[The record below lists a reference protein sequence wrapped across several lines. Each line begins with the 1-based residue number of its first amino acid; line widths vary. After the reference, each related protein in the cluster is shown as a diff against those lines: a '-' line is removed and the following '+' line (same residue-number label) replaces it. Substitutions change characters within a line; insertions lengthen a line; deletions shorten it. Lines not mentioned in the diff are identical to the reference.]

1 MILAPPNWNTYLENA
16 THKKEYRITIS
27 ERDGSSPETYGME
40 SIQSATI
47 EAALFAPDMRIGNA
61 VARKLTMTVLATV
74 PVPRMARV
82 TVECRLALDD
92 EYTDYVTLGTFW
104 VDERDKGSLWRTFV
118 CYDAML
124 MFEQAFIDAEL
135 EAGEWPIP
143 MGAAVA
149 EICARAGVELDEE
162 TVVHAGTDY
171 VVPYTNDFT
180 MREVLGY
187 IAACHGGNWTITS
200 GGKLKLVVLQ
210 SPSNTPMHALGN
222 NITRLTEQGEALT
235 ISKIT
240 MYDDA
245 ENAFTSGDDTGYHL
259 EVDCPYATQG
269 ITDALCN
276 TVDGIL
282 YNATLTPFEAEG
294 ARLNPL
300 AELGDDVSVGGIA
313 SVLNEIY
320 ITLGTHV
327 SRIGCPG
334 EQEIDHEYPYL
345 SSIQRMKNRTVKL
358 DANYFGT
365 SISRKDGIKIER
377 SDGKGEA
384 VFNSDTFAMRA
395 LDGELMAD
403 KVYFDPVAGNYVF
416 DGTLSAGVVNALSA
430 LITPNIYAEKAN
442 IAEVTVDQLDTSTKV
457 KNYLNEDTSDVN
469 YTKIFD
475 QYIHFITAE
484 TDGAETE
491 QVRDRSNRP
500 LYWID
505 GTFTAASAE
514 VTSYPVLAYKYT
526 EYIKRKIGFNLIDDT
541 YVPTDVW
548 GVGGGD
554 GKDVLHVYKAKQE
567 AVIKYV
573 DKTGDVKSLT
583 ISENG
588 FDFDPPFMIFPDATN
603 FATVS
608 AGTGGAVLPGMDVTF
623 QKKTKVAFD
632 VQIDATASEALTVT
646 LEARVNG
653 EVHRSTVKRYT
664 AGYKDQIVFN
674 GLFDP
679 VPAGTQTVDFRIF
692 TSTGTIEIAP
702 KEYRSMLTIRNGSA
716 TEAAPWPEAN
726 ISDTIE
732 FSGSELSDK
741 LTVSIPTDVK
751 IFISDGVEFDG
762 DELDDIL
769 NTEVN

>member
-1 MILAPPNWNTYLENA
+1 MILAPPNWNTYLEDA

-27 ERDGSSPETYGME
+27 EQDGGSPETYGME

-61 VARKLTMTVLATV
+61 VSRKLTMTVLATV
-74 PVPRMARV
+74 PVPRMGMV
-82 TVECRLALDD
+82 TVECRLASDD

-135 EAGEWPIP
+135 EDGEWPIP
-143 MGAAVA
+143 MVDAVA

-171 VVPYTNDFT
+171 VVPYTNDLT

-210 SPSNTPMHALGN
+210 SPSGAPLHVLGN

-245 ENAFTSGDDTGYHL
+245 ENAFASGDDTGYHL

-345 SSIQRMKNRTVKL
+345 SSVQRMKNRTVKL

-384 VFNSDTFAMRA
+384 VFNSDAFAMRA

-403 KVYFDPVAGNYVF
+403 RVYFDPVAGNYVF
-416 DGTLSAGVVNALSA
+416 DGILSAGVVNALSA
-430 LITPNIYAEKAN
+430 VITPNLYAGKAT
-442 IAEVTVDQLDTSTKV
+442 ISELTVDQLDTSTKV
-457 KNYLNEDTSDVN
+457 QKYLNEDSSDVN
-469 YTKIFD
+469 YIR
-475 QYIHFITAE
+475 IA
-484 TDGAETE
+484 G
-491 QVRDRSNRP
+491 QV
-500 LYWID
+500 IQ
-505 GTFTAASAE
+505 F
-514 VTSYPVLAYKYT
+514 V
-526 EYIKRKIGFNLIDDT
+526 
-541 YVPTDVW
+541 
-548 GVGGGD
+548 
-554 GKDVLHVYKAKQE
+554 
-567 AVIKYV
+567 
-573 DKTGDVKSLT
+573 
-583 ISENG
+583 
-588 FDFDPPFMIFPDATN
+588 
-603 FATVS
+603 
-608 AGTGGAVLPGMDVTF
+608 
-623 QKKTKVAFD
+623 
-632 VQIDATASEALTVT
+632 TASVASIY
-646 LEARVNG
+646 G
-653 EVHRSTVKRYT
+653 
-664 AGYKDQIVFN
+664 AGRTSSGSWDMT
-674 GLFDP
+674 
-679 VPAGTQTVDFRIF
+679 AGTQTDIYYSGASIDDATGAYSMSGGRSMDAYSAYNAGRIYRAIDTTSYYKLTGISGTGYVYYDVYTIGGVGTNYEQAKNRDGSLLYWTDDTHVAAATEETAYPVYVYLYNELVKMEQSFETDGTDYVPKITLGAGSSSGDEGKGIIWKDADGLTLSYLAAGEADPTLITMTDFVDAKMRRVDTVAIDK
-692 TSTGTIEIAP
+692 TGGTIDVTMEGESTPVTLTYTETAT
-702 KEYRSMLTIRNGSA
+702 SMTITWPDSHAA
-716 TEAAPWPEAN
+716 T
-726 ISDTIE
+726 IS
-732 FSGSELSDK
+732 
-741 LTVSIPTDVK
+741 
-751 IFISDGVEFDG
+751 IS
-762 DELDDIL
+762 
-769 NTEVN
+769 